1 MSAAVTE
8 PTGDWGRNIAAIE
21 LRQCGLR
28 QSRFQFESCSARGL
42 AGERERERERAVAV
56 ENRETAVG
64 GRFYSQKTVGVV
76 VDSRG
81 EKERRE
87 K

>member
-1 MSAAVTE
+1 MFGERV
-8 PTGDWGRNIAAIE
+8 
-21 LRQCGLR
+21 
-28 QSRFQFESCSARGL
+28 AR
-42 AGERERERERAVAV
+42 RERERESERAREKERAAAV

-81 EKERRE
+81 ERERGRERRE

>member
-1 MSAAVTE
+1 MFGERV
-8 PTGDWGRNIAAIE
+8 
-21 LRQCGLR
+21 
-28 QSRFQFESCSARGL
+28 ARREI
-42 AGERERERERAVAV
+42 ERERDRAVAV

-64 GRFYSQKTVGVV
+64 GRLYSQKTVGVV
-76 VDSRG
+76 VDSHG

>member
-1 MSAAVTE
+1 MSSSVTKQNVDWSRSTAVRE
-8 PTGDWGRNIAAIE
+8 W
-21 LRQCGLR
+21 RQWGLR

-42 AGERERERERAVAV
+42 PGERERERERAVAV

>member
-1 MSAAVTE
+1 MFGERV
-8 PTGDWGRNIAAIE
+8 
-21 LRQCGLR
+21 
-28 QSRFQFESCSARGL
+28 AR
-42 AGERERERERAVAV
+42 RERERERAVAV

>member
-1 MSAAVTE
+1 M
-8 PTGDWGRNIAAIE
+8 
-21 LRQCGLR
+21 
-28 QSRFQFESCSARGL
+28 F
-42 AGERERERERAVAV
+42 GERVVRRERERERGRAGAV